1 LKSIYHICKTP
12 HNVRETR
19 KALGSRLRR
28 TCGALTR
35 SRHSSEC
42 RLPLIL
48 AAFAV
53 TKVKCFIFLAFLT
66 LNALET
72 LNDTRGNDLGHGN
85 NDKDDKHTNI
95 LTSCFEIG
103 NPRENHLSSLRLE
116 YGGPSTTT
124 RMHKAKDKYGLYVCH
139 GCRWKMMS

>member
-1 LKSIYHICKTP
+1 MKSIYHICKTP

-19 KALGSRLRR
+19 KALGLFNHNPDIPFFNVVYHSFSRV
-28 TCGALTR
+28 
-35 SRHSSEC
+35 C
-42 RLPLIL
+42 RNESN
-48 AAFAV
+48 
-53 TKVKCFIFLAFLT
+53 KMSLAFLT
-66 LNALET
+66 ANALET

-103 NPRENHLSSLRLE
+103 NPRENHLSSFWQE

-124 RMHKAKDKYGLYVCH
+124 RMHKAKLNMGFMCATGVGGK
-139 GCRWKMMS
+139 